1 MPEYIGSQ
9 PDVDIDLKQLFAAI
23 WQRRYRI
30 LALTVAVSAMAY
42 VGANVATPSYQGEAR
57 LLIEQRAAAFS
68 KTEQAGSD
76 TQPLLDE
83 LNIASQVQVLN
94 SADLIKQVAKD
105 LNLIGLP
112 EFDKSNSTS
121 QKILSA
127 LHLKKPDNQL
137 SPEDR
142 VVDKFIEKLQVY
154 QVEKS
159 RVIGI
164 QFTSEDPK
172 LSAAIPNKMMEV
184 YSLMQSDAKIDSNFE
199 ATQWLEP
206 EIASLRKKV
215 EEAEKKVADY
225 RTMKDIPQ
233 AADTTS
239 LAAQQLKD
247 ISQELAK
254 VRSDGSNA
262 KARAEAVR
270 AALSS
275 GGAVD
280 TLAEVSNSAMMQ
292 KLKESES
299 NIKSQIAD
307 LSITLLNNHPKLKGL
322 RSQLGGIQA
331 QIRQETTRIL
341 SSIENEAKV
350 AKLREAEL
358 VRQFDAAKV
367 DAARAGEEEVGLKA
381 LEREAA
387 AQRQLLETYLA
398 RYREAASRSGKNSS
412 PADARVIS
420 KAIEPREPTFPKILP
435 ITLIAA
441 LGTIILSS
449 VVVLLIELFSG
460 RALKPAV
467 PIVPAADELKASNQS
482 TPPAAAPVRSPAKAT
497 ARKALPVPEDEVS
510 GAEDFDAP
518 PEQAVDASEEEF
530 SVEQVAEHL
539 RAGRIGVAYGL
550 SPTGD
555 DGSAGLVLLAREI
568 AGRGRSTIVV
578 DLTATLLPTRMMA
591 VDRYLPGVTDL
602 LCGDAAFGDAIH
614 SDTASSAHILPHG
627 RASMEQAMAGIDRLT
642 MIINALADVYDVVL
656 VECGAANAEALS
668 RFTRH
673 TSEHIILSMP
683 TMDEEQL
690 QAVVEECT
698 DAGYSDFMLLSD
710 PRAETPKSWF
720 SRKGKSAA

>member
-30 LALTVAVSAMAY
+30 LALTVAVSAIAY

-57 LLIEQRAAAFS
+57 LLIEPRAAAFS

-206 EIASLRKKV
+206 EIATLRKKV

-233 AADTTS
+233 AAETTS

-381 LEREAA
+381 LEREAT

-441 LGTIILSS
+441 LGTIIMSS

-482 TPPAAAPVRSPAKAT
+482 TPPASSRKVAKAAAPLVAS
-497 ARKALPVPEDEVS
+497 LPEDEDEDLEPPVETS
-510 GAEDFDAP
+510 AEPSND
-518 PEQAVDASEEEF
+518 EF
-530 SVEQVAEHL
+530 SIEQVAEHL

-555 DGSAGLVLLAREI
+555 DGSAGMVMLAREV
-568 AGRGRSTIVV
+568 AARGRSTIVV

-627 RASMEQAMAGIDRLT
+627 RASMEQAMGVIDRLT

-656 VECGAANAEALS
+656 IECGSANAEALS

-683 TMDEEQL
+683 NMDEEQL

-710 PRAETPKSWF
+710 PHAESPKSWF

>member
-30 LALTVAVSAMAY
+30 LALTVAVSAIAF

-57 LLIEQRAAAFS
+57 LLIEPRAAAFS

-172 LSAAIPNKMMEV
+172 LSASVPNRMMEV
-184 YSLMQSDAKIDSNFE
+184 YALMQSDAKIDSNFE

-206 EIASLRKKV
+206 EIANLRKKV
-215 EEAEKKVADY
+215 EDAEKKVADY

-233 AADTTS
+233 AAETTS

-322 RSQLGGIQA
+322 RSQLGGIQS

-341 SSIENEAKV
+341 ASIENEAKV

-358 VRQFDAAKV
+358 LRQFDAAKV

-381 LEREAA
+381 LEREAT
-387 AQRQLLETYLA
+387 AQRQLLETYLS

-441 LGTIILSS
+441 LGTIIMSS

-467 PIVPAADELKASNQS
+467 PIVPAADEVAASNQS
-482 TPPAAAPVRSPAKAT
+482 APS
-497 ARKALPVPEDEVS
+497 ARKAENVPARKPAPAGQHVTEPEPVET
-510 GAEDFDAP
+510 AP
-518 PEQAVDASEEEF
+518 VEHAQASASDEF
-530 SVEQVAEHL
+530 SIEQVAEHL
-539 RAGRIGVAYGL
+539 RSGRISVAYSL

-555 DGSAGLVLLAREI
+555 DGSAGIVLLAREI
-568 AGRGRSTIVV
+568 AANGRSIILV

-627 RASMEQAMAGIDRLT
+627 RASMEHAMSGIDRLT

-656 VECGAANAEALS
+656 VECGTANAEALG

-683 TMDEEQL
+683 AMDEEQL
-690 QAVVEECT
+690 QTVVEECT
-698 DAGYSDFMLLSD
+698 EAGYSDFMLLSD
-710 PRAETPKSWF
+710 PRAESPKSWF